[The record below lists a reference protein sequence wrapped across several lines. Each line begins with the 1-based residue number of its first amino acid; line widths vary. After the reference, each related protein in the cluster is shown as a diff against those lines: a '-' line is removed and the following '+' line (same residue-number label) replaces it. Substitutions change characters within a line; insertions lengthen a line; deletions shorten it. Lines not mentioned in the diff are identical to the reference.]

1 MTKGLGWVAQRSQEG
16 PPTRVLILGA
26 NGQIARVATDLF
38 LKHTNVQLTLFLRRA
53 QRLKDRLKDIGH
65 ADRVRVVEGDVLD
78 PKALAAAMVGQE
90 VVYANLAGQ
99 LEQQAEGILQAMQEA
114 GIKRLIFISSMGI
127 YDEIP
132 GERHGSVLNP
142 YIQAVRV
149 IEASDLD
156 YTILRPAW
164 LNDRDEVDYG
174 TTRKGE
180 PFRNAAAVVS
190 RKSVAD
196 LVVKLATTPG
206 LESRS
211 SLGVHKAL

>member
-1 MTKGLGWVAQRSQEG
+1 MTKGLGWVAQRGQDG
-16 PPTRVLILGA
+16 PPTRILILGA

-38 LKHTNVQLTLFLRRA
+38 LKHTNAQLTLYLRQA
-53 QRLKDRLKDIGH
+53 KRLKDLGH
-65 ADRVRVVEGDVLD
+65 VDRVRVVEGDVLGQ
-78 PKALAAAMVGQE
+78 KALGAAMAGQE

-99 LEQQAEGILQAMQEA
+99 LEQQARCIVQAMGEA
-114 GIKRLIFISSMGI
+114 GLRRLIFISSMGI

-132 GERHGSVLNP
+132 GERHGSVLIP
-142 YIQAVRV
+142 YINAARL

-164 LNDRDEVDYG
+164 LNDRDEIDYG

-206 LESRS
+206 LEIRQ
-211 SLGVHKAL
+211 SLGVHKAP

>member
-1 MTKGLGWVAQRSQEG
+1 MLNI
-16 PPTRVLILGA
+16 LILGA
-26 NGQIARVATDLF
+26 HGQIARVATDVF
-38 LKHTNVQLTLFLRRA
+38 LKHTDAQLTLYLRNAR
-53 QRLKDRLKDIGH
+53 RLKLSGH

-78 PKALAAAMVGQE
+78 TKALEAATAGQD
-90 VVYANLAGQ
+90 VVYANLAGD
-99 LEQQAEGILQAMQEA
+99 LEQQARCIVTAMEKT

-132 GERHGSVLNP
+132 GERHGSILDP
-142 YIQAVRV
+142 YRKAASL

-164 LNDRDEVDYG
+164 LSDRDVIDYA

-180 PFRNAAAVVS
+180 PFIKASEQVS

-196 LVVKLATTPG
+196 LVIKLAMTPG
-206 LESRS
+206 FETRS
-211 SLGVHKAL
+211 SLGVHKKS